1 MKDKTRVHV
10 KITGRVQGV
19 CYRMETKR
27 VAVEKG
33 VKGWVRNRIDGSV
46 EGVFEGDKEKVNEVL
61 DWCNDGPLLAN
72 VEQIEVA
79 AQDYG
84 KEFTDFT
91 IL

>member
-61 DWCNDGPLLAN
+61 D
-72 VEQIEVA
+72 EA
-79 AQDYG
+79 ATRQ
-84 KEFTDFT
+84 KKFRN
-91 IL
+91 

>member
-33 VKGWVRNRIDGSV
+33 VKGWVKNRIDGSV
-46 EGVFEGDKEKVNEVL
+46 EGVFEGDKEKVKEVL

-79 AQDYG
+79 TQDYE
-84 KEFTDFT
+84 KEFTGFT

>member
-61 DWCNDGPLLAN
+61 DWCNDGPMFAN
-72 VEQIEVA
+72 VEQVEVVA
-79 AQDYG
+79 HDYK
-84 KEFTDFT
+84 KEFTGFT

>member
-1 MKDKTRVHV
+1 MEDKIRVHV

-27 VAVEKG
+27 AAVEKG

-46 EGVFEGDKEKVNEVL
+46 EGVFEGDKEKVEEVL
-61 DWCNDGPLLAN
+61 IWCHDGPLLAN
-72 VEQIEVA
+72 VEKIEAVP
-79 AQDYG
+79 QDYK
-84 KEFTDFT
+84 KEFKGFT